1 MNRASMCI
9 IAVLAVLAAPAWAQS
24 KIGFIDS
31 NRTVV
36 STDEGKAEY
45 QKIMDWAKAQDDQVR
60 SRARLMEEKQNQ
72 LRSQQNVLT
81 DTRRDEL
88 IGEIDAL
95 DTEIKRRSED
105 LKKAFNQRIEDFTKR
120 MNAKMAPL
128 FQKFAQDNHYAA
140 ILYLNPQVI
149 AYLNP
154 GADVTDTVIAL
165 YNQTYPAAAAPAAPA
180 TPAKK

>member
-1 MNRASMCI
+1 MNRAIICI
-9 IAVLAVLAAPAWAQS
+9 IAVVAVLAAPAWTQS
-24 KIGFIDS
+24 RIGFIDS
-31 NRTVV
+31 NRAVV

-45 QKIMDWAKAQDDQVR
+45 QKVMDWAKGQDEQVR
-60 SRARLMEEKQNQ
+60 GRARLMEEKQNQ

-81 DTRRDEL
+81 DARRDEL
-88 IGEIDAL
+88 IGEISAL
-95 DTEIKRRSED
+95 ETEIKRRSED
-105 LKKAFNQRIEDFTKR
+105 LKKAFNQRLEDFTKR

-128 FQKFAQDNHYAA
+128 FQKFAQDNKYTT

-149 AYLNP
+149 AYLEP

-165 YNQTYPAAAAPAAPA
+165 YNQTYPVAAAPA

>member
-31 NRTVV
+31 NRAVV

-81 DTRRDEL
+81 DARRDEL

-105 LKKAFNQRIEDFTKR
+105 LKKA
-120 MNAKMAPL
+120 
-128 FQKFAQDNHYAA
+128 
-140 ILYLNPQVI
+140 
-149 AYLNP
+149 
-154 GADVTDTVIAL
+154 
-165 YNQTYPAAAAPAAPA
+165 
-180 TPAKK
+180 

>member
-1 MNRASMCI
+1 
-9 IAVLAVLAAPAWAQS
+9 
-24 KIGFIDS
+24 
-31 NRTVV
+31 
-36 STDEGKAEY
+36 
-45 QKIMDWAKAQDDQVR
+45 
-60 SRARLMEEKQNQ
+60 
-72 LRSQQNVLT
+72 QQNVLT
-81 DTRRDEL
+81 DARRDEL

-128 FQKFAQDNHYAA
+128 FQKFAQDNQYAA

-149 AYLNP
+149 AFLNP

-165 YNQTYPAAAAPAAPA
+165 YNQTYPAAAPAAPA